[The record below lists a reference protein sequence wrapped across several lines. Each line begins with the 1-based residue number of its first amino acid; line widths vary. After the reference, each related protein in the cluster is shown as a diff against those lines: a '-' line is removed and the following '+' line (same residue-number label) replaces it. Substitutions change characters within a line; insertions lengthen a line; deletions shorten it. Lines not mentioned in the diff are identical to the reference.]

1 MKKIISTVLMTAL
14 AISMIAGCSESNSS
28 SNSGP
33 AKDGSDDSFEI
44 SMLYSDNASY
54 PYKADWKVWDIIKEH
69 TGAEI
74 SVQAVP
80 ESDFE
85 AKKQIVFNS
94 GDIPDIITKTFASE
108 EDGLSGLLLPISQ
121 YEDEMP
127 NYKKFL
133 EESGMKEEIE
143 RTRLSDGNYYT
154 LPVNAHETRLQDQQW
169 LIRKDVFEKNNI
181 PIPTTLE
188 EMYEAGFKL
197 KQIYPNSTPLINR
210 FGSGNI
216 MAAIAAGFGTAAGWS
231 LENGEY
237 YDAKTDSWTF
247 GPSTD
252 NWKNMLQF
260 TNKLFQ
266 DGVLDQEFAT
276 LDSTVYEQ
284 KIVKGNAFIL
294 YDWTGNIKRYNLQGK
309 QNDADFNMTPI
320 YPLKGIDGNY
330 AISWKSQA
338 AQGWVFPATLK
349 DDKDFKDILKFIDWC
364 YTDEAEVLLTFGVK
378 DETYKEE
385 NGVLKYVD
393 DNVDYNAVYGLNNNS
408 LAVRQHSDFL
418 FSSLSKEQIDLFD
431 KIAKDNIVPMPNPK
445 SPLTVENIDKSKM
458 YSSTLTDFAN
468 TTMEKYIFGKSS
480 IDDWDKTV
488 KEFEAKGSEK
498 LTEMYNDAWKNR
510 IKQ

>member
-1 MKKIISTVLMTAL
+1 MKKIISTVLMATV
-14 AISMIAGCSESNSS
+14 AISMLAGCSKSS
-28 SNSGP
+28 SNSDA
-33 AKDGSDDSFEI
+33 AKGDSFEI

-69 TGAEI
+69 TGATI
-74 SVQAVP
+74 NVQAVP
-80 ESDFE
+80 ESDYE

-121 YEDEMP
+121 YEDQMP

-133 EESGMKEEIE
+133 EESGMRAEIE

-154 LPVNAHETRLQDQQW
+154 LPVNAHRTRLQDQQW

-181 PIPTTLE
+181 PVPTTLE
-188 EMYEAGFKL
+188 EMYEAGKKL
-197 KQIYPNSTPLINR
+197 KQIYPNSTPIINR

-216 MAAIAAGFGTAAGWS
+216 MTAFAGGFGTSAGWT

-237 YDAKTDSWTF
+237 YDAKTDSWVF
-247 GPSTD
+247 GPATD
-252 NWKNMLQF
+252 NWKNMLKF
-260 TNKLFQ
+260 TNKLFK

-284 KIVKGNAFIL
+284 KVTKGDAFIL

-309 QNDADFNMTPI
+309 QNDANYNMTPI
-320 YPLKGIDGNY
+320 YPLKGEDGKY
-330 AISWKSQA
+330 ALSWKSQA
-338 AQGWVFPATLK
+338 TQGWVFPATLK
-349 DDKDFKDILKFIDWC
+349 DKKNFKDILKFIDWC
-364 YTDEAEVLLTFGVK
+364 YTDEAEKLLTFGIEG
-378 DETYKEE
+378 ETYKEE

-393 DNVDYNAVYGLNNNS
+393 DNVDYNAVYGLNNNC

-431 KIAKDNIVPMPNPK
+431 KIAKDDCVPMPNPK
-445 SPLTVENIDKSKM
+445 SPLSADDMDKSKV
-458 YSSTLTDFAN
+458 YTSTLTDYAN
-468 TTMEKYIFGKSS
+468 STMENYIFGKESV
-480 IDDWDKTV
+480 DNWDKTV
-488 KEFEAKGSEK
+488 KEFEAKGSTK
-498 LTEMYNDAWKNR
+498 LTDLYNNAWKNR
-510 IKQ
+510 KK